1 MDQNNPKSPNF
12 PITPPIDFSN
22 LVDVNDIPNRRVGKD
37 GTFTSPAIIVTH
49 NPVIPNSLTPLT
61 IPDNTMAI
69 QSIMEAVENNTTLV
83 GLFDDGGEEEKNF
96 LSLAIELASSE
107 PFPTQEGLVS
117 FIVQGRRRLEVHE
130 IFMEDDK
137 LYAKLSPIKE
147 PKRRSKEVQAMMRQ
161 VSKNFEK
168 MAKFTQHLPPSVI
181 EFSRRIEDPG
191 ELADLVASSM
201 DLNIDQQMTVL
212 TSVDPAER
220 IQNVLM
226 FVRREVDLLELEA
239 ELNDRVQQD
248 LDQGQREIYLREKIE
263 KLQQEL
269 NDGKSADPDIRALE
283 EMLETKT
290 YPEEVI
296 KTANKELERLKMTPA
311 LSPESGMISTYLHW
325 LLELPWDE
333 ETQDRLDMQE
343 AQDILNQHHY
353 GLPKA
358 KDRILEYLAVR
369 SLKPRRNRQPILCF
383 VGPPGTGKTSL
394 GESIAE
400 AMGRK
405 FVRRSLGGVRDEAEI
420 RGHRRTYLG
429 SMPGRIL
436 ETLSKVGVS
445 NPLFML
451 DEIDKLSS
459 DIHGDPASALLEV
472 LDPEQNHSFS
482 DHYLEVPFDL
492 SKVFFITT
500 ANTVMSI
507 PPALLDRMEMIEFPG
522 YIEEEKLEIARQF
535 LIPEQL
541 EENGLHEE
549 AIEFTE
555 EALRFIIKS
564 YTYEAGV
571 RELERKIGAVLR
583 KTARKKAEGEEIIK
597 LITPEVVETRLGP
610 VEFFSITAELQDE
623 IGMSTAIAWTENGG
637 EIMQIEVLVIP
648 GKGNLQIT
656 GQVGEIMQES
666 AQAALSYLKS
676 KAEVFEIPKDLFEE
690 SDIHIHI
697 PEGAIP
703 KDGPS
708 AGITL
713 ATALTSAI
721 LGIPTRHEVAMTGE
735 VTLRGRVLPVGGVRE
750 KVLAAHR
757 AGIKTILLPTKNEK
771 DLVDVPKTVIEQLNL
786 VFVDHMD
793 EVLNQ
798 ALTQA
803 PIYARPKRNN
813 REERQPIPTKNKMAK
828 KPEKSMGTTKEV

>member
-1 MDQNNPKSPNF
+1 MDQSNPKNPSF
-12 PITPPIDFSN
+12 PPIDFSN
-22 LVDVNDIPNRRVGKD
+22 LFDINDIPNRRTGKG
-37 GTFTSPAIIVTH
+37 GTFNAPAIIITE
-49 NPVIPNSLTPLT
+49 NPVIPSALTPFT
-61 IPDNTMAI
+61 IPDDTAAI
-69 QSIMEAVENNTTLV
+69 QSVFEAYETQSTIV
-83 GLFDDGGEEEKNF
+83 GLFDDGNEEDKSF
-96 LSLAIELASSE
+96 LSLAVELAVSE
-107 PFPTQEGLVS
+107 PFPTPDGTFS

-130 IFMEDDK
+130 IFMEDNK
-137 LYAKLSPIKE
+137 LYATLSPIKE
-147 PKRRSKEVQAMMRQ
+147 PKRRSKEVQALMRQ
-161 VSKNFEK
+161 VSKSFNQ
-168 MAKFTQHLPPSVI
+168 MAKITQHLPPSVI
-181 EFSRRIEDPG
+181 EFSRQIEDPG

-201 DLNIDQQMTVL
+201 DLKRNQQMEII

-220 IQNVLM
+220 INTVFELI
-226 FVRREVDLLELEA
+226 RREVDLLKLES
-239 ELNDRVQQD
+239 EINDRVQQD
-248 LDQGQREIYLREKIE
+248 LDQGQREMFLREKLE

-269 NDGKSADPDIRALE
+269 NDGKSADPDIRTLE
-283 EMLETKT
+283 TLLETKT

-296 KTANKELERLKMTPA
+296 KTAQKELERLKMTPT

-325 LLELPWDE
+325 LLELPWSE
-333 ETQDRLDMQE
+333 ETEDRLDMQE
-343 AQDILNQHHY
+343 AQDILNEHHY

-436 ETLSKVGVS
+436 ETLNKVGVS

-535 LIPEQL
+535 LIPDQL
-541 EENGLHEE
+541 EENGLHDES
-549 AIEFTE
+549 IDFTE

-597 LITPEVVETRLGP
+597 LITPEVVEQRLGP

-708 AGITL
+708 AGITM
-713 ATALTSAI
+713 ATALSSAV
-721 LGIPTRHEVAMTGE
+721 LGIPIHHEVAMTGE

-771 DLVDVPKTVIEQLNL
+771 DLVDVPKSVIEQLNL

-793 EVLNQ
+793 EVLKQ
-798 ALTQA
+798 ALTLA
-803 PIYARPKRNN
+803 PIYAKPRRNN
-813 REERQPIPTKNKMAK
+813 REERQPLPTKNKMAK
-828 KPEKSMGTTKEV
+828 RAEKSEDETKKS

>member
-69 QSIMEAVENNTTLV
+69 QSILEAVENNTTLV

-107 PFPTQEGLVS
+107 PFPTQDGLVS

-161 VSKNFEK
+161 VSKHFEK

-181 EFSRRIEDPG
+181 EFSKRIEDPG

-239 ELNDRVQQD
+239 QLNDRVQQD

-610 VEFFSITAELQDE
+610 VEFFPITAELQDE

-793 EVLNQ
+793 EVLKQ

-803 PIYARPKRNN
+803 PIYARPKRDN

-828 KPEKSMGTTKEV
+828 KPEKSMGPTKEV

>member
-1 MDQNNPKSPNF
+1 MDQDNSN
-12 PITPPIDFSN
+12 TPPFSLSPHMDFSS
-22 LVDVNDIPNRRVGKD
+22 LIDVNDIPNRRAGKD
-37 GTFTSPAIIVTH
+37 GSFVAPAIIISD
-49 NPVIPNSLTPLT
+49 NPVLPNSLTPIGISKNSLVF
-61 IPDNTMAI
+61 NSMAEVWE
-69 QSIMEAVENNTTLV
+69 QNTTIV
-83 GLFDDGGEEEKNF
+83 GVFDDGGEEEQSF
-96 LSLAIELASSE
+96 LSLGIELA
-107 PFPTQEGLVS
+107 PGRPIPTGEDQLS
-117 FIVQGRRRLEVHE
+117 MIVQGRRRVEVLD
-130 IFMEDDK
+130 IFVEDDL
-137 LYAKLSPIKE
+137 LYVRACLIKI
-147 PKRRSKEVQAMMRQ
+147 PKRRSKEIQATMRQ
-161 VSKNFEK
+161 VVKLFEK
-168 MAKFTQHLPPSVI
+168 MVRITQHLPSGVI
-181 EFSRRIEDPG
+181 DYAREMEDPG
-191 ELADLVASSM
+191 TLADLVASSTG
-201 DLNIDQQMTVL
+201 LKHQQQMDVITA
-212 TSVDPAER
+212 VDPAER
-220 IQNVLM
+220 ISLVYKFL
-226 FVRREVDLLELEA
+226 RREVDLLELEA

-248 LDQGQREIYLREKIE
+248 LDQGQREMYLREKIE

-283 EMLETKT
+283 EMLENKT

-296 KTANKELERLKMTPA
+296 KTAHKELERLKMTPS
-311 LSPESGMISTYLHW
+311 LSPESGMISSYLHW
-325 LLELPWDE
+325 LLELPWSE
-333 ETQDRLDMQE
+333 ETQDRLDIKE
-343 AQDILNQHHY
+343 AQAILDKQHY

-369 SLKPRRNRQPILCF
+369 TLNPPRNRQPILCF

-394 GESIAE
+394 GKSIAE

-420 RGHRRTYLG
+420 RGHRRTYIG

-436 ETLSKVGVS
+436 ETISKVGVA

-472 LDPEQNHSFS
+472 LDPEQNYSFS

-492 SKVFFITT
+492 SRVFFITT

-507 PPALLDRMEMIEFPG
+507 PPALLDRMEIIEFPG

-549 AIEFTE
+549 NINFTE
-555 EALRFIIKS
+555 ESLRFIIKS

-571 RELERKIGAVLR
+571 RNLERQIGAVLR
-583 KTARKKAEGEEIIK
+583 KTARKKAEGEKIIK
-597 LITPEVVETRLGP
+597 RITPEVVEKRLGP
-610 VEFFSITAELQDE
+610 VEFFPITAELQDE

-676 KAEVFEIPKDLFEE
+676 KAQVFEIPAELFEE

-697 PEGAIP
+697 PEGSIP

-713 ATALTSAI
+713 ATALSSAI
-721 LGIPTRHEVAMTGE
+721 LGVPTRHEVAMTGE
-735 VTLRGRVLPVGGVRE
+735 ITLRGRVIPVGGVRE

-771 DLVDVPKTVIEQLNL
+771 DLVDVPKSVIEQLNL
-786 VFVDHMD
+786 VFIDHMD
-793 EVLNQ
+793 EVLKH

-803 PIYARPKRNN
+803 PVYAKPKKPIQ
-813 REERQPIPTKNKMAK
+813 ERQPRQTKNKMAK
-828 KPEKSMGTTKEV
+828 RTEPSQDGDMNA

>member
-69 QSIMEAVENNTTLV
+69 QSILEAVENNTTLV

-107 PFPTQEGLVS
+107 PFPTQDGLVS

-161 VSKNFEK
+161 VSKHFEK

-181 EFSRRIEDPG
+181 EFSKRIEDPG

-239 ELNDRVQQD
+239 QLNDRVQQD

-549 AIEFTE
+549 VIEFTE

-610 VEFFSITAELQDE
+610 VEFFPITAELQDE

-793 EVLNQ
+793 EVLKQ

-803 PIYARPKRNN
+803 PIYARPKRDN

-828 KPEKSMGTTKEV
+828 KPEKSMGPTKEV

>member
-69 QSIMEAVENNTTLV
+69 QSILEAVENNTTLV

-107 PFPTQEGLVS
+107 PFPTQDGLVS

-161 VSKNFEK
+161 VSKHFEK

-181 EFSRRIEDPG
+181 EFSKRIEDPG

-239 ELNDRVQQD
+239 QLNDRVQQD

-610 VEFFSITAELQDE
+610 VEFFPITAELQDE

-793 EVLNQ
+793 EVLKQ

-803 PIYARPKRNN
+803 PIYARPKRDN